1 MIFFFRLMPAL
12 SALLLGGAFYWQL
25 RNPLFFPWI
34 ALCGVLWVLACVF
47 LMARKRVRFTD
58 LMEKMLPTALF
69 LFSLVYGM
77 LLAEGWTAKV
87 AIVLLGAVASFLSLE
102 LLFLLAFMPSR
113 YPVNSLS
120 HVNLA
125 YVPFVIWYTVATSVG
140 LMAFL
145 HSPKWVYVVALMI
158 LSVALFRTTGHP
170 GATKEQNSL
179 WMLVGGLAGL
189 HIGLLSAALPL
200 SMSVQ
205 GTLAMVVFC
214 GILRMRR
221 YLYHPIPSRR
231 QAWIEASLGIVLVGI
246 VMGTS
251 RWL

>member
-1 MIFFFRLMPAL
+1 MIFLFRLMPVL
-12 SALLLGGAFYWQL
+12 SALLVGGAFYWQL
-25 RNPLFFPWI
+25 RDPLFFPWI
-34 ALCGVLWVLACVF
+34 ALCGVLWVMACIF
-47 LMARKRVRFTD
+47 LMARRRVRFAD
-58 LMEKMLPTALF
+58 LVEKMLPTALF
-69 LFSLVYGM
+69 LLALVYGM
-77 LLAEGWTAKV
+77 LLAEGWASKAV
-87 AIVLLGAVASFLSLE
+87 IMLLGAVASFLSLE

-145 HSPKWVYVVALMI
+145 HSPKWLYVAAFMI

-170 GATKEQNSL
+170 GATREQNGL

-214 GILRMRR
+214 GVLRMRR
-221 YLYHPIPSRR
+221 YLYHPMPSRR
-231 QAWIEASLGIVLVGI
+231 QAWIEAAFGVILVGM
-246 VMGTS
+246 VMGSS